1 VGNAPHA
8 DWCGAQVHLLLLPQG
23 AGVSEVTEGTH
34 TSVTAADIDRPLG
47 PTENIYFLLDK
58 LYRLNFVVFA
68 EIDGAFDAARLGDAL
83 RLVQSQHPLLRARV
97 TLASG
102 RNWFKPIEADAH
114 PIPVERGSLRNWRGQ
129 LSAQLDEPFETGGP
143 LARFVW
149 FGGRGRKSVAAM
161 VFHHV
166 IGDGRSGA
174 DVFIEVL
181 RRAALEKLPLCYRPA
196 RASAQDLD
204 LIKEQG
210 PIGASI
216 KTIAYW
222 LNQGR
227 SALKFAQQLPG
238 FHSDTQEQRS
248 IAVIPFALSKAVTAA
263 LREAS
268 RAHGGTVQGALG
280 AAQLLAINSEFP
292 TAQARHLA
300 LTSLADLRGVLRGGL
315 TSQDLGLYIAT
326 VCTVH
331 AVAAEPD
338 FWALV
343 ADVTHQLRSVLG
355 SGDANLVH
363 SIYREGIVYPPNAVG
378 ARMVQSLVA
387 MAPPSSM
394 LTNVGSYDAVT
405 LANGAKL
412 RSLEFL
418 VSPPAQHPICVTAAT
433 FDGAMRFNLLFDEC
447 KVDHAQALR
456 IAEAMVTA
464 IEAAAAV

>member
-1 VGNAPHA
+1 
-8 DWCGAQVHLLLLPQG
+8 LLLPQG
-23 AGVSEVTEGTH
+23 ADVSDMIEGALRGNRA
-34 TSVTAADIDRPLG
+34 SDIDRPLG

-83 RLVQSQHPLLRARV
+83 RIAQAEHPLLRARV
-97 TLASG
+97 ALVGG
-102 RNWFKPIEADAH
+102 RHWFKPIEADAH
-114 PIPVERGSLRNWRGQ
+114 PIPIETGGLRNWRGQ
-129 LSAQLDEPFETGGP
+129 LSAQLDEPFADGGP
-143 LARFVW
+143 LARFLW

-181 RRAALEKLPLCYRPA
+181 RRAALEERPLRYRPA
-196 RASAQDLD
+196 RSSAQDLD

-216 KTIAYW
+216 KTLAYW
-222 LNQGR
+222 VNQGR
-227 SALKFAQQLPG
+227 NALKFAQQLPG
-238 FHSDTQEQRS
+238 FHGGTQAQRH
-248 IAVIPFALSKAVTAA
+248 IAVIPFALSKAVTTA

-280 AAQLLAINSEFP
+280 AAQLLAIHSEFP
-292 TAQARHLA
+292 KAQARHLA
-300 LTSLADLRGVLRGGL
+300 LNSLADLRGVLRGGL

-338 FWALV
+338 FWALAV
-343 ADVTHQLRSVLG
+343 DVTHRLRSVLR

-363 SIYREGIVYPPNAVG
+363 SIYREGVVYPPNAAG

-394 LTNVGSYDAVT
+394 LTNVGSFDAVT

-418 VSPPAQHPICVTAAT
+418 VSPPAQHPICVTVAS

-447 KVDHAQALR
+447 KVERAQALR
-456 IAEAMVTA
+456 IAQAMVTA
-464 IEAAAAV
+464 IEAAAAAE